1 MGFALCG
8 ARQTGFV
15 MTMPGASAQLHRPC
29 LESSPF
35 VSWIY
40 LVTAP
45 IKLISARSAWHP
57 TTLLAVLTVWLC
69 TVGNF
74 PFWMAIWKLP
84 ETQGFRA
91 LTTMT
96 SLWLILVG
104 LVGWFLC
111 LWVWP
116 RWLKP
121 AAMVMLLTATSSSY
135 FMLTYGVVIDPSM
148 LANVVQTDVR
158 EVRDLLSWTM
168 LAALVVGVVVPAIW
182 LWRQPVRAVNAKPL
196 ILRQLGVSLLALLVA
211 LGLFWMSFQDIA
223 SLTRNHKHLRYM
235 INPFNSVYAIA
246 RLFVGQAAQASQP
259 LQTIGEDAQLVAPV
273 STPDQAPLVVFVLG
287 ETARAANFGLSG
299 YARDTT
305 PQLRQLQAQGDLTYF
320 SDVKSCGT
328 STQASV
334 PCMFSHLG
342 KAAYEGS
349 NQRFESVLDVLQRAG
364 LAVLWLDNQS
374 GCKGVCDRVPTV
386 STTALKVA
394 EFCKDGECLD
404 EVMLH
409 ELPKQLAALDPLK
422 RAKGTVVV
430 MHQMGS
436 HGPAYYKRSPDA
448 IKQFKPECSSHALQN
463 CPPEQI
469 VNAYDNSILYAD
481 HFIAKTV
488 HWLQAQSR
496 PTALMYMSDHGES
509 LGEKGLYLH
518 GMPYSM
524 APKEQT
530 HVPMVVW
537 LSKPMQRQR
546 GWSMSCLQAQSG
558 KALSH
563 DNLFHSVLGL
573 TQVKTSLAKPEL
585 DIFSTCAVTR

>member
-1 MGFALCG
+1 M
-8 ARQTGFV
+8 
-15 MTMPGASAQLHRPC
+15 
-29 LESSPF
+29 
-35 VSWIY
+35 
-40 LVTAP
+40 
-45 IKLISARSAWHP
+45 KLISVRSDWHP
-57 TTLLAVLTVWLC
+57 TTLLAVLTLWLG

-91 LTTMT
+91 LTTMA
-96 SLWLILVG
+96 SLWLILLG

-116 RWLKP
+116 RWLKL
-121 AAMVMLLTATSSSY
+121 AGVVMLMTVASSSY

-148 LANVVQTDVR
+148 LANVAQTDAR
-158 EVRDLLSWTM
+158 EVRDLLSWPM
-168 LAALVVGVVVPAIW
+168 LAALVLGVILPGVW

-196 ILRQLGVSLLALLVA
+196 LVRQLGVSLLALLVA
-211 LGLFWMSFQDIA
+211 VGLFWMSFQDIA

-235 INPFNSVYAIA
+235 VNPFNSVYAVT
-246 RLFVGQAAQASQP
+246 RLFVGQAALASQP
-259 LQTIGEDAQLVAPV
+259 LLAIGEDAQAM
-273 STPDQAPLVVFVLG
+273 APLAPPDKSPLIVVVLG
-287 ETARAANFGLSG
+287 ETARAANFGLGG

-305 PQLRQLQAQGDLTYF
+305 PQLRQLQAQGDLAYF

-342 KAAYEGS
+342 KAAYESS
-349 NQRFESVLDVLQRAG
+349 NLRFESLLDVLQRAG

-374 GCKGVCDRVPTV
+374 GCKGVCERVPNV
-386 STTALKVA
+386 STTALQVP

-409 ELPKQLAALDPLK
+409 ELPKQLAGLDPAR

-430 MHQMGS
+430 LHQMGS
-436 HGPAYYKRSPDA
+436 HGPAYYKRSPKA
-448 IKQFKPECSSHALQN
+448 MKPFQPECSSHALQN
-463 CPPEQI
+463 CPSEHI
-469 VNAYDNSILYAD
+469 ANAYDNSILYTD
-481 HFIAKTV
+481 HFLAQTV
-488 HWLQAQSR
+488 NWLQAQSR
-496 PTALMYMSDHGES
+496 PTALVYVSDHGES

-518 GMPYSM
+518 GMPYSI
-524 APKEQT
+524 APKEQI

-546 GWSMSCLQAQSG
+546 GWTMACLQGQSA
-558 KALSH
+558 KALTH

-573 TQVKTSLAKPEL
+573 SQVKTGLAKPDL
-585 DIFSTCAVTR
+585 DIFAACSGTR

>member
-1 MGFALCG
+1 M
-8 ARQTGFV
+8 
-15 MTMPGASAQLHRPC
+15 
-29 LESSPF
+29 
-35 VSWIY
+35 
-40 LVTAP
+40 
-45 IKLISARSAWHP
+45 KLFPVRSAWHP
-57 TTLLAVLTVWLC
+57 TSLLMVLSVWLA
-69 TVGNF
+69 TVGNA

-91 LTTMT
+91 LTTMA
-96 SLWLILVG
+96 SLWLIL
-104 LVGWFLC
+104 LCLLGWFVC

-121 AAMVMLLTATSSSY
+121 AAVVLLVTVTSSSY

-158 EVRDLLSWTM
+158 EVRDLLSLSM
-168 LAALVVGVVVPAIW
+168 LGAFILGVVLPGVW
-182 LWRQPVRAVNAKPL
+182 LWRRPVRVIGVKPL
-196 ILRQLGVSLLALLVA
+196 LLRQLGMALGCLLLA

-223 SLTRNHKHLRYM
+223 SLTRTHKHLRYM
-235 INPFNSVYAIA
+235 VNPFNSVYAVT
-246 RLFVGQAAQASQP
+246 RLFVGQATQASKP
-259 LQTIGEDAQLVAPV
+259 LQPIGEDAKAVAPP
-273 STPDQAPLVVFVLG
+273 TTEANAPLVVFVLG

-305 PQLRQLQAQGDLTYF
+305 PQLRKLQAQGDLTYF

-334 PCMFSHLG
+334 PCMFSHLD

-349 NQRFESVLDVLQRAG
+349 QERFESLLDVLQRAG

-374 GCKGVCDRVPTV
+374 GCKGVCERVPNV
-386 STTALKVA
+386 STTALNVP

-409 ELPKQLAALDPLK
+409 ELPKQLAALDPAK

-436 HGPAYYKRSPDA
+436 HGPAYYKRSPKA
-448 IKQFKPECSSHALQN
+448 LKQFLPECSSHALQN

-496 PTALMYMSDHGES
+496 PTALMYVSDHGES

-524 APKEQT
+524 APKEQI

-546 GWSMSCLQAQSG
+546 GWSMACLQAQSG

-573 TQVKTSLAKPEL
+573 TQVSTGLAKPEL
-585 DIFSTCAVTR
+585 DIFSACSPAR

>member
-1 MGFALCG
+1 M
-8 ARQTGFV
+8 
-15 MTMPGASAQLHRPC
+15 
-29 LESSPF
+29 
-35 VSWIY
+35 
-40 LVTAP
+40 
-45 IKLISARSAWHP
+45 KLLSVRSAWHP
-57 TTLLAVLTVWLC
+57 TTLLAVLTLWLG

-74 PFWMAIWKLP
+74 PFWMAIWTLP

-91 LTTMT
+91 LTTMA
-96 SLWLILVG
+96 SLWLILLG

-121 AAMVMLLTATSSSY
+121 AGVVMLMTVASSSY

-158 EVRDLLSWTM
+158 EVRDLLSWSM
-168 LAALVVGVVVPAIW
+168 LAALVVGVIIPGVW

-196 ILRQLGVSLLALLVA
+196 LVRQLGLSLLALLVA
-211 LGLFWMSFQDIA
+211 VGLFWMSFQDIA

-235 INPFNSVYAIA
+235 VNPFNSVYAVT

-259 LQTIGEDAQLVAPV
+259 LLAIGEDAQAMAPLA
-273 STPDQAPLVVFVLG
+273 TPDKSPLIVVVLG
-287 ETARAANFGLSG
+287 ETARAANFGLGG

-305 PQLRQLQAQGDLTYF
+305 PQLRQLQAQGDLAYF
-320 SDVKSCGT
+320 SDVTSCGT

-342 KAAYEGS
+342 KAAYESS
-349 NQRFESVLDVLQRAG
+349 NLRFESLLDVLQRAG

-374 GCKGVCDRVPTV
+374 GCKGVCERVPNV
-386 STTALKVA
+386 STMALQVP

-409 ELPKQLAALDPLK
+409 ELPKQLAGLDPAR

-436 HGPAYYKRSPDA
+436 HGPAYYKRSPKA
-448 IKQFKPECSSHALQN
+448 MKQFQPECSSHALQN
-463 CPPEQI
+463 CPSEHI
-469 VNAYDNSILYAD
+469 ANAYDNSILYTD
-481 HFIAKTV
+481 HFLAQTV
-488 HWLQAQSR
+488 NWLQAQSR
-496 PTALMYMSDHGES
+496 PTALVYVSDHGES

-518 GMPYSM
+518 GMPYSI
-524 APKEQT
+524 APKEQI
-530 HVPMVVW
+530 HVPMLVW

-546 GWSMSCLQAQSG
+546 GWTMACLQGQSA
-558 KALSH
+558 KALTH

-573 TQVKTSLAKPEL
+573 SQVKTGLAKPDL
-585 DIFSTCAVTR
+585 DLFAACSGTR

>member
-1 MGFALCG
+1 MKIFPN
-8 ARQTGFV
+8 R
-15 MTMPGASAQLHRPC
+15 
-29 LESSPF
+29 SP
-35 VSWIY
+35 
-40 LVTAP
+40 
-45 IKLISARSAWHP
+45 WHP
-57 TTLLAVLTVWLC
+57 TSLLMVLSVWLA
-69 TVGNF
+69 TVGNA

-91 LTTMT
+91 LTTMA
-96 SLWLILVG
+96 SLWLIL
-104 LVGWFLC
+104 LCLLGWFVC
-111 LWVWP
+111 FWVWP

-121 AAMVMLLTATSSSY
+121 AAVVLLVTVTSSSY

-158 EVRDLLSWTM
+158 EVRDLLSLSM
-168 LAALVVGVVVPAIW
+168 LGAFILGVVLPGVW
-182 LWRQPVRAVNAKPL
+182 LWRQPVRAIGVKPL
-196 ILRQLGVSLLALLVA
+196 LLRQLGMALGCLLLA

-223 SLTRNHKHLRYM
+223 SLTRTHKHLRYM
-235 INPFNSVYAIA
+235 VNPFNSVYAVT
-246 RLFVGQAAQASQP
+246 RLFVGQATQASKP
-259 LQTIGEDAQLVAPV
+259 LQPIGEDAKAVAPP
-273 STPDQAPLVVFVLG
+273 TTEANAPLVVFVLG

-305 PQLRQLQAQGDLTYF
+305 PQLRKLQAQGDLTYF

-334 PCMFSHLG
+334 PCMFSHLD

-349 NQRFESVLDVLQRAG
+349 QERFESLLDVLQRAG

-374 GCKGVCDRVPTV
+374 GCKGVCERVPNV
-386 STTALKVA
+386 STTALNVP

-409 ELPKQLAALDPLK
+409 ELPKQLAALDPAK

-436 HGPAYYKRSPDA
+436 HGPAYYKRSPKA
-448 IKQFKPECSSHALQN
+448 LKQFLPECSSHALQN

-496 PTALMYMSDHGES
+496 PTALMYVSDHGES

-524 APKEQT
+524 APKEQI